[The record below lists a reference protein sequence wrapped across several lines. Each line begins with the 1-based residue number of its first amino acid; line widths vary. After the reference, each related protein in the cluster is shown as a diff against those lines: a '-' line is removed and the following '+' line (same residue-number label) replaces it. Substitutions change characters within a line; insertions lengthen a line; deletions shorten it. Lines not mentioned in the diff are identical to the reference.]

1 VRRKEL
7 IFLLFTTTV
16 IALSLS
22 AIRPAKAQNPDYYFN
37 KEWAKVY
44 INEDG
49 SIDLLYNIT
58 ITCIRLSIGYVT
70 VGMPAPNFHIGY
82 VKDFPS
88 GATLNYEDKSRGSY
102 YGIEVALKQRISE
115 GQSATFTLLAN
126 VPQMIYEDT
135 YNPGNVGLQF
145 VPCWFDRRVEN
156 LRVLIVLPSGVKESE
171 IKTPKGLD
179 WDNLLTEDGNYVVYW
194 ERESVPANYKFDDP
208 PFGVSIPQKYVP
220 GFKKAEPGWS
230 LPAWLLPLGGTIII
244 MAAVVMIVRS
254 RVKLNYARPRIMA
267 EALGPARGLT
277 AVEAAVVLNLSPLR
291 VLTMILFSLLLKRAI
306 RVTEV
311 EPLIKVEVSRGAPQK
326 PQLKYYELD
335 FMKAV
340 SADGTLDEK
349 TLARTYLS
357 LKGDVDQKMRG
368 FSHEDTVNYYKSIVD
383 KAWAQVN
390 AAGTPELKGDALEQQ
405 LDWLLLDE
413 KYKERMEQTFPPDVI
428 ILPRPDWWWYW
439 HGPHIPPKGP
449 ATARGPTVPS
459 EAKPI
464 PGADFANKV
473 VTAIEQ
479 SSNRLVKNAESFV
492 NKILPA
498 PPVQSREPVHHRAS
512 CACACASCACACACV
527 SCACACAGGGAR

>member
-1 VRRKEL
+1 MRRKEL
-7 IFLLFTTTV
+7 VFLLFATTIIT
-16 IALSLS
+16 LSLF

-49 SIDLLYNIT
+49 SIDLFYNIT
-58 ITCIRLSIGYVT
+58 ITCTRLSIGYVT

-88 GATLNYEDKSRGSY
+88 GATLTYEDKSSGSY
-102 YGIEVALKQRISE
+102 YGIEIALKQRISA
-115 GQSATFTLLAN
+115 GQSATFILLAN

-145 VPCWFDRRVEN
+145 IPCWFDRRVEE

-194 ERESVPANYKFDDP
+194 ERQNVPANYKFDNP

-230 LPAWLLPLGGTIII
+230 LPTWLLPLGGMIII
-244 MAAVVMIVRS
+244 MVAGVMIIRS

-311 EPLIKVEVSRGAPQK
+311 EPLIKVEVSKDAPQK
-326 PQLKYYELD
+326 LQLRYYELD

-340 SADGTLDEK
+340 SPDGTLDEK

-357 LKGDVDQKMRG
+357 LKRDVDRKMRG
-368 FSHEDTVNYYKSIVD
+368 FSREDTVNYYKSIVD
-383 KAWAQVN
+383 KAWTQVTT
-390 AAGTPELKGDALEQQ
+390 AGTPELKGDALEQQ

-413 KYKERMEQTFPPDVI
+413 KYKERMEQTFPPDII

-439 HGPHIPPKGP
+439 HGPRIPPKGP
-449 ATARGPTVPS
+449 ATTRAPTVPS
-459 EAKPI
+459 KAKPI
-464 PGADFANKV
+464 PGADFANNV
-473 VTAIEQ
+473 VTAVEQ

-498 PPVQSREPVHHRAS
+498 PPVQSHEPVHHRAS